1 MQFFIPPSANKNF
14 EVWDTLGITNGFQ
27 PAAMKEETTYTNQLQ
42 YLTRFLY
49 ARKKW
54 IDENL

>member
-1 MQFFIPPSANKNF
+1 
-14 EVWDTLGITNGFQ
+14 
-27 PAAMKEETTYTNQLQ
+27 MKEETTYTNQLQ

-49 ARKKW
+49 AREKW